1 MNFEVAYKL
10 ILPHISEK
18 MVEVLLS
25 NTVEKLMRSFVGS
38 LDVKSNMIDDLEKLK
53 NTT

>member
-1 MNFEVAYKL
+1 MNVGSDNLLQFAGDT
-10 ILPHISEK
+10 ILFLEEDSE
-18 MVEVLLS
+18 
-25 NTVEKLMRSFVGS
+25 SFVGS